1 MAVFAKKLAGLRR
14 GFGKAG
20 ETDLQGEKC
29 DPKRKEKVG
38 PKGQPSERMAK
49 NRNNVG
55 GEIGIRTRGR
65 GLCPYTRLAGERLQP
80 TRPSLLDFAAQNT
93 IGF

>member
-20 ETDLQGEKC
+20 ETDLQDEKC

-38 PKGQPSERMAK
+38 PKGQPSEGMAK

-55 GEIGIRTRGR
+55 GEIGSYFHVLTC
-65 GLCPYTRLAGERLQP
+65 LFLSC
-80 TRPSLLDFAAQNT
+80 
-93 IGF
+93 